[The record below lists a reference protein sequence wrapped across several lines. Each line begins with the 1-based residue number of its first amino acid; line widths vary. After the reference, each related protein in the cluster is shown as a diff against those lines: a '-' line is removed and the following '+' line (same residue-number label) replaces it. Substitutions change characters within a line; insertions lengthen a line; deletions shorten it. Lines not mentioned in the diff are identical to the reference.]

1 MKNKHV
7 IKAINS
13 LRKSSLKVTTQRI
26 KLIEIMFSKGNCH
39 LTAEEVHKLVRKK
52 DLTVSLATVYNT
64 LNLFTSHG
72 ILKLHRVPSDK
83 LYFDTN
89 LKPHHHFFC
98 KETQKL
104 IDIEESDI
112 LIGKVPKPPR
122 GKKISS
128 VQVIVNIE

>member
-1 MKNKHV
+1 MKNKFV
-7 IKAINS
+7 TKAIES
-13 LRKSSLKVTTQRI
+13 LKNSSLKVTTQRI
-26 KLIEIMFSKGNCH
+26 KLIEIIFSKGNCH
-39 LTAEEVHKLVRKK
+39 LTAEEVHKLVQKRG
-52 DLTVSLATVYNT
+52 LTVSLATVYNT
-64 LNLFTSHG
+64 LNLFTFHG

-89 LKPHHHFFC
+89 LQPHHHFFC

-104 IDIEESDI
+104 TDIDESDI
-112 LIGKVPKPPR
+112 LIRRVPEPPK